1 MLIGKVR
8 GTVVSST
15 KHPSLDGL
23 KLLVV
28 QGLDPETF
36 EYTDE
41 IDVVPDASDAGDGDI
56 VICCHGSSARYTNG
70 LEGYPVD
77 DAVVAI
83 VDSVCF
89 EDAMVYEKRD
99 RQCG

>member
-1 MLIGKVR
+1 MLIGRVR

-41 IDVVPDASDAGDGDI
+41 LDVVSDVSDAGDGD
-56 VICCHGSSARYTNG
+56 VVVCCRGSSARYTNG
-70 LEGYPVD
+70 LEDFPVD

-83 VDSVCF
+83 VDSVCVD
-89 EDAMVYEKRD
+89 DAMVYEKRD
-99 RQCG
+99 R